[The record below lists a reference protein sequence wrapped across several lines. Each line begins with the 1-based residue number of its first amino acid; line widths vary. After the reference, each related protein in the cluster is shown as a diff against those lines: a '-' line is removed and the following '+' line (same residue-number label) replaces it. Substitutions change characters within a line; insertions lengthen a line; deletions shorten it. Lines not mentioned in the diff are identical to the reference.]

1 MIAVAAHI
9 SLLGFAG
16 LMLAA
21 AVSDLRKLLIPNW
34 ISLALALL
42 FPIYV
47 LTAPS
52 PVDWI
57 GATAVAF
64 TALVLGFALF
74 NFRILGGGDAKLF
87 AAAALWAGPELVIP
101 FAFATAISGGALAVL
116 LWLAQNLPLLGIPVA
131 LPSFSTTADF
141 AKQPLPYGVAIALGA
156 TYLALKLFGV
166 D

>member
-1 MIAVAAHI
+1 MIAVVSHI

-21 AVSDLRKLLIPNW
+21 AISDIRSLLIPNW

-64 TALVLGFALF
+64 TALMLGFALF
-74 NFRILGGGDAKLF
+74 NFRIVGGGDAKLF
-87 AAAALWAGPELVIP
+87 AAAALWAGPELAIS
-101 FAFATAISGGALAVL
+101 FALATALAGGALAVL
-116 LWLAQNLPLLGIPVA
+116 LWLAQTLPLLGIPLA
-131 LPSFSTTADF
+131 LPPISTTTDL

-156 TYLALKLFGV
+156 TYLTLKLIGV
-166 D
+166 V

>member
-1 MIAVAAHI
+1 MIAVA
-9 SLLGFAG
+9 SQMPLLGFAG

-21 AVSDLRKLLIPNW
+21 AISDVRSLLIPNW

-57 GATAVAF
+57 GALTVAF
-64 TALVLGFALF
+64 TALTLGFALF
-74 NFRILGGGDAKLF
+74 NFRIIGGGDAKLF

-101 FAFATAISGGALAVL
+101 FALATALAGGALAVL
-116 LWLAQNLPLLGIPVA
+116 LWLAQTLPLLGIPVV
-131 LPSFSTTADF
+131 LPSIATTADP

-156 TYLALKLFGV
+156 TYLTLKLFGV
-166 D
+166 V